1 MRKAIDIYGDKE
13 HITEVNAKYVF
24 FKFPDGSQDRLKSR
38 KQDLQEVYK
47 WVNEEMYFYNRMYEE
62 VHQMYELEK
71 ERFDRT
77 RHYYSD
83 EEIHNACL
91 KNRFANIDMEISN
104 EKYKEDWH
112 YISGGRK
119 VGTRANDKYW
129 RLYKLAEEIKN
140 VLSVI

>member
-1 MRKAIDIYGDKE
+1 MRKVIDIYGDKE
-13 HITEVNAKYVF
+13 YITEVNVKYVF
-24 FKFPDGSQDRLKSR
+24 FRFPDGSQDRRRSR

-47 WVNEEMYFYNRMYEE
+47 WVNEEMYFYHRMYEE
-62 VHQMYELEK
+62 VHRMYELEK

-91 KNRFANIDMEISN
+91 KNRFASIDMGISN

-112 YISGGRK
+112 YISGKGK
-119 VGTRANDKYW
+119 VATRANDKYW
-129 RLYKLAEEIKN
+129 RLYKLAEEIKSVLN
-140 VLSVI
+140 VM